1 MTEKEPKYEFHLMS
15 YEHDMTEFVD
25 ISVNSD
31 GVVAIDDFGEIWI
44 LCGLNRYYY
53 KNLGLKKSS
62 HIISRPICTN
72 YMAKA
77 GFKATKIRLGNQ
89 CIMVDTIN

>member
-1 MTEKEPKYEFHLMS
+1 MTEKEPKDEFHLMS
-15 YEHDMTEFVD
+15 YEYDMTEFVD

-31 GVVAIDDFGEIWI
+31 GVVAIDEFGEIWI
-44 LCGLNRYYY
+44 LCGLNRSHY

-62 HIISRPICTN
+62 HVISRPVCTN

-77 GFKATKIRLGNQ
+77 GLKATKIRLGN
-89 CIMVDTIN
+89 